1 MPECAGLAGTLP
13 SYPYPEGNRRAMST
27 PSQVESF
34 CESCGTRY
42 AFEPRRSAKR
52 HLVKVGRLV
61 GILPDEPDVDD
72 SALVV
77 SRDPFHGAFHF
88 CLECRRFTCPTCWDA
103 AAGFCRSCAAVLS
116 GGDDAAEPTYTLDAE
131 TEALLRTAWE
141 DLVRL
146 GTGEAWASL
155 EPPPEA
161 RPEPAPTTIEMG
173 EAPADDLTS
182 IIEAGVA
189 AMAAKEA
196 QAAREAQEAAE
207 REQARLEQERREQEE
222 AERIAAEQA
231 EAQRLAWEQ
240 YEAQRRQYEA
250 DLAAWEAAE
259 AQRLAAEAQRLA
271 EEEAQRTAAEDAQRL
286 ADEEARQ
293 RAAQEAGDQQASAEA
308 AEAERLAAEQEA
320 ERRAAEQEA
329 QRRAAEQA
337 EAERLAAQQEAERL
351 ALEAERLAAQRAE
364 AERLAQEAEA
374 ARATPPADDSV
385 WDTLAGALGPDVAAE
400 EAPAPPPARPEVP
413 PVPQVPPPP
422 PPAAWHVR
430 PPAGGPVWAPPP
442 PPPGPGFLPPAPGWN
457 GNGQLAAPPGHAP
470 LRSGIRPC
478 PRCEL
483 ALSANARFCRRC
495 GLPQG

>member
-1 MPECAGLAGTLP
+1 
-13 SYPYPEGNRRAMST
+13 MST
-27 PSQVESF
+27 ASQVESF

-103 AAGFCRSCAAVLS
+103 SAGFCRSCAAVLS
-116 GGDDAAEPTYTLDAE
+116 GSDGTGEPEYTLDAD
-131 TEALLRTAWE
+131 TQALLRAAFE
-141 DLVRL
+141 DLARL
-146 GTGEAWASL
+146 GTGDAWL
-155 EPPPEA
+155 NLLPPPDG
-161 RPEPAPTTIEMG
+161 RPEPVAATAEIG

-196 QAAREAQEAAE
+196 QAAREAQEAAG
-207 REQARLEQERREQEE
+207 REQARLEQERREQAE

-231 EAQRLAWEQ
+231 EAQRLAWEE
-240 YEAQRRQYEA
+240 YEAQRLQYEA

-271 EEEAQRTAAEDAQRL
+271 GEEAQRRAAEDAQRL
-286 ADEEARQ
+286 ADEEAQRIASQ
-293 RAAQEAGDQQASAEA
+293 LAGDERAAAQL
-308 AEAERLAAEQEA
+308 AEAERLAAEQDA
-320 ERRAAEQEA
+320 HRIAT
-329 QRRAAEQA
+329 EQA
-337 EAERLAAQQEAERL
+337 EAQRVAAERAEADRLAAQQEAERL
-351 ALEAERLAAQRAE
+351 ALEADRLAAQRAE
-364 AERLAQEAEA
+364 AERLAGQAEA
-374 ARATPPADDSV
+374 AGAAGSADDSV

-400 EAPAPPPARPEVP
+400 EPGPPPAAERPHVP

-422 PPAAWHVR
+422 APSGAWHVGA
-430 PPAGGPVWAPPP
+430 PHAAMPGWVPPP
-442 PPPGPGFLPPAPGWN
+442 PPPAAGFRPPPPGWN
-457 GNGQLAAPPGHAP
+457 ATGPIPGQPGS